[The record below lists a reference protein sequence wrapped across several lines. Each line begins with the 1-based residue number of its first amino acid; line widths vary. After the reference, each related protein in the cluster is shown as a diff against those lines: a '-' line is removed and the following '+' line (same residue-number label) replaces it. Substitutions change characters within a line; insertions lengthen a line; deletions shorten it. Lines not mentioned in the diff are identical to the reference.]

1 MTKEEANEMYLLIKE
16 KTNKSFTEW
25 DEERKNRFLELIKQN
40 LREKANNGK

>member
-1 MTKEEANEMYLLIKE
+1 MTQEEANEMYLLIKE
-16 KTNKSFTEW
+16 KTNKSFPEW